1 MRIVFRPAATR
12 NEIRNV
18 ERLLEQLRFRYRR
31 SSGADGVVLGVVG
44 DTSLLVDRHV
54 ERMPG
59 VTAMLPFTAPY
70 KQASREYSQES
81 TVVQVGALRI
91 GGPDVVVM
99 AGPCSVESQE
109 GLFAVARRVQA
120 AGASIL
126 RGGAFKPRTS
136 PYSFQGL
143 GREGLEL
150 LQAASRATGLA
161 VVTEVMDTRHVDLV
175 AEYADIVQVGARNVQ
190 NFDLL
195 REVGA
200 CGKPVLLKRGLMTTI
215 EEYLLCAEYILSR
228 GNEQVILCER
238 GIRTFE
244 TATRNT
250 LDVCAV
256 PVIHHLSHLPVIVDP
271 SHGTGDWRYVLPMA
285 RAAVAA
291 GADGLMIEVHPKP
304 AEAFSDGPQSLTPER
319 FEQLMRA
326 VAPLATAIGRRLDR
340 APAGRGRPASGDAS

>member
-1 MRIVFRPAATR
+1 VRIVFRPEATR
-12 NEIRNV
+12 AEIQRV

-31 SSGADGVVLGVVG
+31 STGPEGIVLGVVG

-54 ERMPG
+54 ERLPG
-59 VTAMLPFTAPY
+59 VAAMRPFGVPY

-81 TVVQVGALRI
+81 SVVQVGTVRI
-91 GGPDVVVM
+91 GGPEIVIM

-150 LQAASRATGLA
+150 LRAASQATGLA

-215 EEYLLCAEYILSR
+215 EEYLLCAEYILSS

-256 PVIHHLSHLPVIVDP
+256 PVIHHLSHLPIIVDP
-271 SHGTGDWRYVLPMA
+271 SHGTGDWRWVAPMA

-291 GADGLMIEVHPKP
+291 GADGLMIEVHPNP
-304 AEAFSDGPQSLTPER
+304 QEAFSDGPQSLTPES
-319 FEQLMRA
+319 FEQLMRE
-326 VAPLATAIGRRLDR
+326 VAPLAAAVGRRLHR
-340 APAGRGRPASGDAS
+340 APTGRGGRTEAP

>member
-1 MRIVFRPAATR
+1 VRILFRSGATPKQIER
-12 NEIRNV
+12 V
-18 ERLLEQLRFRYRR
+18 ERLLQQLRFRYRR
-31 SSGADGVVLGVVG
+31 SQGDDGVVLGVVG
-44 DTSLLVDRHV
+44 DTALLQ
-54 ERMPG
+54 ERGIDHMPG
-59 VTAMLPFTAPY
+59 VASLVPFTVPY
-70 KQASREYSQES
+70 KQASREYCQEAS
-81 TVVQVGALRI
+81 RVTVGNVAI
-91 GGPDVVVM
+91 GGASVVVM
-99 AGPCSVESQE
+99 AGPCSVESHD
-109 GLFAVARRVQA
+109 GLFAVARRVKA

-150 LQAASRATGLA
+150 LRQASDETGLA
-161 VVTEVMDTRHVDLV
+161 VVTEVMDTRHVDTV
-175 AEYADIVQVGARNVQ
+175 AQYADMLQVGARNVQ

-200 CGKPVLLKRGLMTTI
+200 SGKPVLLKRGLMTTI
-215 EEYLLCAEYILSR
+215 EEYLLCAEYILSQ
-228 GNEQVILCER
+228 GNDAVVLCER

-244 TATRNT
+244 TVTRNT

-256 PVIHHLSHLPVIVDP
+256 PVLHRLSHLPVIVDP
-271 SHGTGDWRYVLPMA
+271 SHATGDWHYVIPMA

-319 FEQLMRA
+319 FEQLMRE
-326 VAPLATAIGRRLDR
+326 VAPLAAALGRRLDHAGAR
-340 APAGRGRPASGDAS
+340 HRTDPA

>member
-1 MRIVFRPAATR
+1 VRILFRPTATR
-12 NEIRNV
+12 SEIQHV
-18 ERLLEQLRFRYRR
+18 ERLLDQLRFRYRR
-31 SSGADGVVLGVVG
+31 SQGDDGVVIGVVG

-54 ERMPG
+54 ERLPG
-59 VTAMLPFTAPY
+59 VAAMLPFTVPY
-70 KQASREYSQES
+70 KHASREYSQEPS
-81 TVVQVGALRI
+81 VVQVGALRI
-91 GGPDVVVM
+91 GGPEVVVM

-150 LQAASRATGLA
+150 LRSASQATGLA

-244 TATRNT
+244 TVTRNT

-256 PVIHHLSHLPVIVDP
+256 PVIHRLSHLPVIVDP
-271 SHGTGDWRYVLPMA
+271 SHGTGDWRYVVPMA

-304 AEAFSDGPQSLTPER
+304 EEAFSDGPQSLTPER
-319 FEQLMRA
+319 FEQLMRE
-326 VAPLATAIGRRLDR
+326 VAPLAVAIGRRLDR
-340 APAGRGRPASGDAS
+340 AAPGRNRGDAS

>member
-1 MRIVFRPAATR
+1 VRIVFAKDATR
-12 NEIRNV
+12 PQIQRV

-31 SSGADGVVLGVVG
+31 SSGADGTVLGVVG

-54 ERMPG
+54 DRLPG
-59 VTAMLPFTAPY
+59 VAALQPFSVPY

-81 TVVQVGALRI
+81 SIVQVGAVRV
-91 GGPDVVVM
+91 GGPGVVVM

-143 GREGLEL
+143 GKEGLEL
-150 LQAASRATGLA
+150 LRAASQATGLG

-175 AEYADIVQVGARNVQ
+175 AEYADIVQIGARNVQ

-244 TATRNT
+244 TVTRNT

-256 PVIHHLSHLPVIVDP
+256 PVIHRLSHLPVIVDP
-271 SHGTGDWRYVLPMA
+271 SHGTGDWRYVTPMA

-291 GADGLMIEVHPKP
+291 GADGLMIEVHANP
-304 AEAFSDGPQSLTPER
+304 ADAFSDGPQSLTPER
-319 FEQLMRA
+319 FEQLMRE
-326 VAPLATAIGRRLDR
+326 VAPLAAAIGRRLDR
-340 APAGRGRPASGDAS
+340 AGRGRGEAS

>member
-1 MRIVFRPAATR
+1 VRIVFRDGASRAQIDR
-12 NEIRNV
+12 V
-18 ERLLEQLRFRYRR
+18 VRLVQQLRFRYRL
-31 SSGADGVVLGVVG
+31 SSGPSGTVLGVVG
-44 DTSLLVDRHV
+44 DTSLLADRHV
-54 ERMPG
+54 ERLSG
-59 VTAMLPFTAPY
+59 VAAVLPYSVPY
-70 KQASREYSQES
+70 VQASREYCQERS
-81 TVVQVGALRI
+81 VVQVGSVRV

-109 GLFAVARRVQA
+109 GLFAVARRVKA

-150 LQAASRATGLA
+150 LRAASNETGLA

-175 AEYADIVQVGARNVQ
+175 AQYADMLQVGARNVQ

-195 REVGA
+195 REVGVA
-200 CGKPVLLKRGLMTTI
+200 GKPVLLKRGLMTTI
-215 EEYLLCAEYILSR
+215 EEYLLCAEYILSQ
-228 GNEQVILCER
+228 GNERVVLCER

-256 PVIHHLSHLPVIVDP
+256 PVVHLLSHLPIIVDP
-271 SHGTGDWRYVLPMA
+271 SHGTGDWHYVIPMS
-285 RAAVAA
+285 RAAIAA

-304 AEAFSDGPQSLTPER
+304 AEAYSDGPQSLTPDR
-319 FEQLMRA
+319 FDQLMRE
-326 VAPLATAIGRRLDR
+326 VAPLAAAMGRRLDH
-340 APAGRGRPASGDAS
+340 AGRRGPEPA

>member
-1 MRIVFRPAATR
+1 VRIVFAPDATR
-12 NEIRNV
+12 PQIQRV

-31 SSGADGVVLGVVG
+31 SSGADGTVLGVVG

-54 ERMPG
+54 ERLPG
-59 VTAMLPFTAPY
+59 VAALRPFSVPY

-81 TVVQVGALRI
+81 SVVQVGAVRV
-91 GGPDVVVM
+91 GGPGVVVM

-143 GREGLEL
+143 GKEGLEL
-150 LQAASRATGLA
+150 LRAASQATGLA

-175 AEYADIVQVGARNVQ
+175 AEYADIVQIGARNVQ

-244 TATRNT
+244 TVTRNT

-256 PVIHHLSHLPVIVDP
+256 PVIHRLSHLPVIVDP
-271 SHGTGDWRYVLPMA
+271 SHGTGDWRYVTPMA

-291 GADGLMIEVHPKP
+291 GADGLMVEVHANP

-319 FEQLMRA
+319 FEQLMRE
-326 VAPLATAIGRRLDR
+326 VAPLAAAIGRRLDR
-340 APAGRGRPASGDAS
+340 AGRGRSEAS